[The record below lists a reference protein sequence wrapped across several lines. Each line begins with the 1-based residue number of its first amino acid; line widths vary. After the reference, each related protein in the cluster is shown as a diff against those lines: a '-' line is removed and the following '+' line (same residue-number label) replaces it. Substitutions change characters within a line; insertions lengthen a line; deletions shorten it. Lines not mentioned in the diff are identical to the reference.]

1 MDGRPRYIT
10 TSTLRISTFDPSSAE
25 VANNTGRSL
34 FRPQFPSSYCHPSV
48 PHGIVSIDSSKEG
61 NMINDRIEVRWKWTN
76 PRAYNLLIILFI
88 LSLLKSEFILFFG
101 KVTVRN
107 ELESEHMHQATET
120 NRGGGRRGVKHGFS
134 EDCSRILGFSEI
146 FFTIHGFSDNFR
158 FTILGFLL
166 DA

>member
-1 MDGRPRYIT
+1 M
-10 TSTLRISTFDPSSAE
+10 
-25 VANNTGRSL
+25 
-34 FRPQFPSSYCHPSV
+34 
-48 PHGIVSIDSSKEG
+48 IVLKKE

-120 NRGGGRRGVKHGFS
+120 NR
-134 EDCSRILGFSEI
+134 D
-146 FFTIHGFSDNFR
+146 
-158 FTILGFLL
+158 
-166 DA
+166 